1 MKKVF
6 GVYDNRHEAR
16 QALKVLL
23 ENGYK
28 KEEITVIS
36 NKKFF
41 DKDLDENLHEEDER
55 NLWEKI
61 KDAFSFDEYHDDYWV
76 REVLEEQDRILLEPY
91 KENLN
96 SGGVIIIV
104 EEFDQVDLEIP
115 MGHREVNYDSNPL
128 DRNRKEN
135 DPNLGADHG
144 SKTL

>member
-16 QALKVLL
+16 RALKVLL

-41 DKDLDENLHEEDER
+41 DKDLDEHLHEEDER

-61 KDAFSFDEYHDDYWV
+61 KDAFSFDEYHDDYWG

-115 MGHREVNYDSNPL
+115 MGHKEVKYDSNPL

-135 DPNLGADHG
+135 DPRI
-144 SKTL
+144 